1 MRRSE
6 ELNKKREAEHRETIA
21 AMRRRIEELEGWKQ
35 YSIYYIYLFVV
46 FGLWIFY
53 TNGEVKKS
61 DPPLRIALSRSQLLG
76 HPKKA
81 ELATKNSH
89 IKQNLVGV
97 APVYFQSYEVSYQ
110 WYDIS
115 LFVEIL
121 SSRFSTTF
129 RITQNVVNNVWTR
142 KRFLS
147 ISLNIT
153 CKEVKLLIS
162 QVVSIHFLR
171 SIFICASNKEV
182 FNWINVQECMNFNFL
197 IQCF

>member
-46 FGLWIFY
+46 SGLWGLYEWWSEKIWP
-53 TNGEVKKS
+53 TIT
-61 DPPLRIALSRSQLLG
+61 DCALTSQLLG

-162 QVVSIHFLR
+162 QVVSIHFLP